1 MSMADSTIISVIVP
15 VFNTAENL
23 NKCIDSILSNT
34 YNDFELILVDDG
46 STDNSGTICD
56 EYAACDIR
64 IRVIHQVN
72 QGEIAAR
79 ATGIRLAKGQYLYF
93 VDSDDT
99 IETDTLTSIISFAD
113 DSIDIVVFESPFQG
127 LLNRDEYTAKLL
139 SFKLWN
145 VWGKLYKKSLFDE
158 FVLDIP
164 RYFKVG
170 GDFLTNLK
178 IVVNVK
184 GKILCK
190 DIHKYHYRID
200 SPTSVQVSHKSN
212 YDYEKNMVETVS
224 NIVTRIKNSPI
235 IGTVFLKWRITYLGG
250 VIGYNYNVNY
260 DDKWIKDL
268 KEDSTQNKLSIHD
281 RIVVCAI
288 HNKSLRLVLIFERN
302 LRRTY
307 RKLKYRFRL
316 LRKGK

>member
-1 MSMADSTIISVIVP
+1 MADSTIISVIVP

-99 IETDTLTSIISFAD
+99 IETDTLTSIISFAE

-250 VIGYNYNVNY
+250 VIGYNYDVNY

-268 KEDSTQNKLSIHD
+268 KEDSIQNKLSIHD

>member
-1 MSMADSTIISVIVP
+1 MADSTIISVIVP

-224 NIVTRIKNSPI
+224 NIVNRIKNSPI
-235 IGTVFLKWRITYLGG
+235 IGTVFFKWRITYLG
-250 VIGYNYNVNY
+250 
-260 DDKWIKDL
+260 
-268 KEDSTQNKLSIHD
+268 
-281 RIVVCAI
+281 
-288 HNKSLRLVLIFERN
+288 
-302 LRRTY
+302 
-307 RKLKYRFRL
+307 
-316 LRKGK
+316 

>member
-1 MSMADSTIISVIVP
+1 MADSTIISVIVP

-139 SFKLWN
+139 SLNYGMFGANYTK
-145 VWGKLYKKSLFDE
+145 
-158 FVLDIP
+158 
-164 RYFKVG
+164 RA
-170 GDFLTNLK
+170 FLTNL
-178 IVVNVK
+178 
-184 GKILCK
+184 
-190 DIHKYHYRID
+190 
-200 SPTSVQVSHKSN
+200 
-212 YDYEKNMVETVS
+212 
-224 NIVTRIKNSPI
+224 
-235 IGTVFLKWRITYLGG
+235 F
-250 VIGYNYNVNY
+250 
-260 DDKWIKDL
+260 
-268 KEDSTQNKLSIHD
+268 
-281 RIVVCAI
+281 
-288 HNKSLRLVLIFERN
+288 
-302 LRRTY
+302 
-307 RKLKYRFRL
+307 
-316 LRKGK
+316 